1 MMGAVR
7 IGPPLFL
14 RHARAAFIAPCARAF
29 YCAMRAV
36 KARAIRPPA
45 FRALREQLWWPTLV
59 GFRGAIERIP
69 EFGLYQDGFD
79 LGPMI
84 PYEGHLF

>member
-1 MMGAVR
+1 M
-7 IGPPLFL
+7 
-14 RHARAAFIAPCARAF
+14 RAAKVH
-29 YCAMRAV
+29 AM
-36 KARAIRPPA
+36 RPPA
-45 FRALREQLWWPTLV
+45 FLALPEQLWWPTLV
-59 GFRGAIERIP
+59 GFRGVIERIP